1 MQQAPPLPDDQNRW
15 SALLRDETWCTHY
28 LFLLRWPQDFIC
40 PACGRSGG
48 RRPPATR
55 ITCRYCGKTT
65 SITTGTLLH
74 GTKKPLSFWLQAFW
88 WLSSLPQQLTGKTLQ
103 RHMDLKSYQTAWSWL
118 KTLRRAM
125 KYADRQRCSGT
136 IELDCGFVDFGSD
149 EAHGRYLLAAIEVEP
164 KHRLPGRLHLAHC
177 AIPTESLLAA
187 FVENTTDPG
196 STILAPDR
204 RLFCLQNRPD
214 RLYLVETGC
223 NDQERAREAINRCCT
238 GFREQQGPKCSPA
251 RLQEH
256 LDEFCFRNN
265 SALLADRRLIFDRL
279 IEAMLLHNDR
289 NRRPRIGEPHPA
301 GGLP

>member
-1 MQQAPPLPDDQNRW
+1 MPQAPPLPDDQNRW

-55 ITCRYCGKTT
+55 ITCRNCGKTT

-103 RHMDLKSYQTAWSWL
+103 RHMGLKSYQTAWSWL

-125 KYADRQRCSGT
+125 KNADRQRCSGT

-177 AIPTESLLAA
+177 AIPTESLLVA
-187 FVENTTDPG
+187 FIENTTDPG

-279 IEAMLLHNDR
+279 IEAMLLHNGR